1 MILIQNP
8 LYGHLFPAAVIKDF
22 EYFLKNDRMALIAK
36 ETRRGAGVAEQG
48 RLLSDCPD

>member
-1 MILIQNP
+1 MTLIQKSG
-8 LYGHLFPAAVIKDF
+8 YGVLFPATVIKDF
-22 EYFLKNDRMALIAK
+22 EYFLKNDRMALAAK